1 MSSVRQKARSRS
13 PIVPNYVWRLLG
25 ALLATPTAVW
35 ANCTTSGV
43 SIVCNTP
50 ATTLFPNATSTLN
63 NVTLNVGSAGS
74 LSSVIITPA
83 VSLTGNSPT
92 LINNGT
98 IDPNTLSLLGLGAS
112 GVVMGNATGGN
123 VAITNTG
130 TLRGSGV
137 DLLGLT
143 SVNLGGVAIT
153 ARANSSGSININNSG
168 LIAGPSRLPVNV
180 TLNLSGNP
188 TILAYG
194 GAPITVTNTGTIV
207 GQVGLGTSPAGNRM
221 VNAGTI
227 DGGVNMGINSANTFT
242 AVTGSQVVNNGGTI
256 GVAVGDLL
264 SLGLTL
270 PAAGVIDG
278 GAGGNNTLVLQ
289 NAASGTGSG
298 TTGTGTASS
307 AVYRNFQNLVI
318 NSGTWNVTGTL
329 AAQSTALNG
338 GALLLNDGST
348 FGTGQVQASGG
359 TLIANAASVT
369 LPNAFNLGSGGL
381 NVQGANALTL
391 NGVVA
396 GSGGLTKGGLGTL
409 TLGNANAYT
418 GGTTL
423 SGGTLA
429 LGNAAALGTGGLT
442 VAGTTTLRNNSAMTV
457 GNLVALNGDLTVAN
471 DTALTLTNTISGT
484 GALTKSGAGTLTLS
498 GNNTYGGGTAL
509 GGGGLIVGG
518 NSALGTG
525 TVTVNGPNTL
535 QSSVAAGLQNTII
548 LNGGTGALTVAGA
561 NDLALN
567 GAINGAG
574 RLTKTGTGV
583 LTLGGINSY
592 SGGTT
597 LAGGTVN
604 LGSPTPFGSGAVSVT
619 GATTLNSLGGLTV
632 GNAIALTGAPLTVSG
647 TNALALNGG
656 MTGSGSLVKSG
667 TGSLTLGGTGTYTGG
682 TTLNAGTLVAGAN
695 NALGTNQLTVGGAA
709 TLDSSAAV
717 TLANAVQLNGAL
729 TVAGSNDL
737 TLGGVI
743 TGAGQ
748 LTKNGAATL
757 TLNGANTNSGGVVLN
772 AGTLS
777 LGNAG
782 ALGSGLLTVGGN
794 AVLAAPNLVVTNGVR
809 LGTGTTLG
817 IQTGGGATTLG
828 SATGNIAG
836 AGALAL
842 NDAGTLTVSGN
853 NSYQGG
859 TTLNAGRLLLDS
871 DTALGIGPLTVAGAA
886 TLDTTAAAAGTR
898 QLANDVTL
906 NAALTVDNANSL
918 NLAGNVTGAGTL
930 VKNGTGLLALNGTG
944 NAYGGL
950 VINAGTAQASSA
962 TLGANVQNNANLSLL
977 QNAAGTYA
985 GNISGTG
992 GVDVNGTALLSLS
1005 GVNTFTGGLNVLTGA
1020 VETRGGQAL
1029 ADTLAVNVA
1038 SGAELRITDSEALGT
1053 LAGTGAVNVGTG
1065 ATLRLGDSGADGSFG
1080 GVLGGIGNIAKGGT
1094 GVLVLTGASTNT
1106 GVLGVEGGRLQVDG
1120 SINNSAVN
1128 VGAGATLAGAG
1139 SVLGPVTVAD
1149 NGILSATQG
1158 QTLTLGGL
1166 ALNDNAKV
1174 NVTLG
1179 AATSTPQALVQ
1190 VNGNLTLDG
1199 QLNVTDA
1206 GAGSSLGQF
1215 GLGSYRIFGYTGV
1228 LVDNGLAI
1236 GAIPTGFTPDALA
1249 LQTSINNQ
1257 VNLVVGGSNDSV
1269 LFWNGTTTTPNS
1281 GVVGAAGTWQA
1292 GTGNWTDTAGRIPSA
1307 WDNSA
1312 PRFAIFSGTGGA
1324 VSVVGAQ
1331 NITGLQIAANG
1342 YTLNGGALNLAAG
1355 TDVLRADAGVTGT
1368 INSAIS
1374 GSGALQK
1381 RDFGTL
1387 ILTGANTYTGGTT
1400 VSEGVLQVNA
1410 DANLGA
1416 AGSAVAL
1423 DGGTLRIDGNAY
1435 TGTTRAISVGSGG
1448 TLDIAAA
1455 NSTFT
1460 LGQDITG
1467 GGRLTKAGAGTL
1479 ALNGDNSA
1487 LAGVDLNAGTL
1498 SVGSATALGAGAL
1511 NVNGSAALD
1520 SGNALTLANN
1530 VVIADAAV
1538 LTNTG
1543 SNDLILNGVIAGGAG
1558 NTGSLIKQGA
1568 STLTLN
1574 GANTYGGGTT
1584 LAGGTIVL
1592 GNDGALG
1599 SGPLNVSGAGQLLA
1613 SGARVLGNDITLAN
1627 ALTAGGAG
1635 DLTLNGTISGS
1646 GPLLKAGTE
1655 RLTLN
1660 GVNTY
1665 TGGTQLQGGTLAL
1678 GNDGAIG
1685 AGPLTVAG
1693 NAALDSASAL
1703 ALTNA
1708 IAVTNVGTTLTVA
1721 RNNDATLSGAIS
1733 GDGGLVLGGN
1743 HTLTLTGANTY
1754 GGDTTL
1760 LGGTLLLAADDALG
1774 SNAGASTSGGL
1785 VVSGPAA
1792 IGGTDAGTDL
1802 SIGNVIQ
1809 LDDTLTVTGPKNVAL
1824 NGSISGAGG
1833 LIKDAAATALTIGAN
1848 NDYSGGTVLQGGA
1861 LQLLNA
1867 NALGTGGLAV
1877 TGDATLRNGI
1887 AGIPANA
1894 LVVGNDVALGAALT
1908 VDGNGA
1914 ALTLNG
1920 VLSGDGA
1927 LLTQGATDLTLNNL
1941 NTYTGGTRIAGG
1953 TLTLGNDQALG
1964 TGTLTVA
1971 DASTLAGSGPRVVAN
1986 AVQLN
1991 ARLDVDTSTQPVT
2004 LNGAIGGAGAIAQLG
2019 TGTLT
2024 LNGANTY
2031 GGGTTLNG
2039 GTLVVGNGAAL
2050 GTGGLNVAA
2059 SSNLDN
2065 GVATALQN
2073 DVVLGG
2079 SAATA
2084 LTVAGTNNLELDG
2097 AISGAGGLVKNGSAG
2112 LILAGN
2118 NTFGGGVALNGGAVT
2133 LGSATALGTG
2143 ALTVTNAGTLNSTS
2157 TLVATNAVNLN
2168 TGSTLTVNGANDL
2181 TLGGAIAG
2189 DGALIKQDGGTLTL
2203 TGTNTYTG
2211 GAQLQG
2217 GTLIGSAASLGAG
2230 GVASSAGTQLTF
2242 QQDANGTYG
2251 GVLSGAG
2258 NVEKTGA
2265 GALTL
2270 TGANSLT
2277 GATVGVA
2284 GGTLV
2289 AQGGQALTGAGL
2301 VRVDTGATLQLD
2313 GSESIAAL
2321 AGGGQ
2326 VAVQSPAI
2334 LALGGATDSSFDGML
2349 TGTGGL
2355 SKVGSG
2361 TLALNGAS
2369 TLSGNTDINA
2379 GTLALNGTLE
2389 SGAIIVHN
2397 GGTLSGNGQAT
2408 GAVTVQD
2415 LGHLDVNA
2423 IHGGLTVGSL
2433 TLSQDSQID
2442 AGLGAAST
2450 SGLINVTGDVA
2461 LNGRLNVT
2469 DVGGFGTGVY
2479 RIINYGGSQVGGGAL
2494 TLGTLPAGV
2503 DPANLTL
2510 QTVVLGQ
2517 VNLLNQNSPNEIQ
2530 FWDGGNVTSDGTIA
2544 GGSGTWGGAGGN
2556 TNWTDAN
2563 GANNTT
2569 WGGQFAV
2576 FQGDPA
2582 GAPYT
2587 VTVSGPQTITGM
2599 QFSTDGY
2606 TLTADPTGA
2615 LVANNS
2621 IANGAADNV
2630 GIRVEPGLTATID
2643 TPITGTG
2650 TIAKRDT
2657 GTLVLGGAN
2666 TYTGGT
2672 RVEGG
2677 VLQIDANENL
2687 GADGTSVAFDGGTLR
2702 ITGTDMT
2709 QLGSTT
2715 ANRDVTLEAGGGT
2728 FDIAAP
2734 AATVAVGGTISGA
2747 GALGKTG
2754 SGTLLLAG
2762 DNTYAGGTQLTGG
2775 TLQVGSSGALGTG
2788 TLTAAGGTTLSN
2800 TAPVTL
2806 TNTVDLQGNVTLAT
2820 ATPMTLSGT
2829 VGGSGGFTKTAAA
2842 DLTLTSA
2849 NTYQGDTQLN
2859 EGAIVV
2865 GGNSALGTGTLIA
2878 ADGTQLD
2885 TTAPGATVA
2894 NNVTLNGVL
2903 TVRGTN
2909 DLVMAG
2915 SIGGDPGSG
2924 GAVGIVKDGPAT
2936 LTLNGPNGYAGTTQL
2951 NGGRL
2956 VVASNSALG
2965 TSTLV
2970 TAAGTSLDS
2979 TQPVVLANAV
2989 QLDGSTTV
2997 VGSNDM
3003 TLQGT
3008 VAGAGGLVK
3017 DGPATLTLTGANAYG
3032 GGTALNSGTLIVGN
3046 DAALG
3051 TGALVAADGTA
3062 LSSQGNV
3069 TLANIVTTNGA
3080 LAIPGSDDLTL
3091 SGTVD
3096 GAGSLNKS
3104 GSGTLTLNGTNTYTG
3119 GTTLAGGTLV
3129 VGNGA
3134 ALGPGTVTVNADS
3147 TLQTAPAV
3155 TLDNAIALNGGTLTA
3170 ATPALGD
3177 TTTLSG
3183 NITGAGALT
3192 KAGAGTLIL
3201 GGTNRYSGGTTV
3213 AGGTLQGNTDS
3224 LQGTIV
3230 TSTGT
3235 AVAFDQTTNGTFNGS
3250 ISGAGGVVKN
3260 GAGAVTLNGANSY
3273 TGGTTV
3279 AAGTLIGDSTS
3290 LQGNIDNSGTVVFN
3304 QTGNGAYN
3312 GNIQGSGT
3320 LIKQGGA
3327 ALTLSGSNQVGGGT
3341 TVSQGSLLVDGT
3353 LSGGPVTVDAGAF
3366 LGGSG
3371 VVTSDVTLGDNAHL
3385 VAGTPSNPI
3394 SFAGGLTLSNATQL
3408 DFTLGSPNTPTTA
3421 VTVAGNLVADGVLNV
3436 ANAGNLGTGIYHLFQ
3451 SAGTLTNNG
3460 IVYGS
3465 LPTGFTA
3472 DNFTLQT
3479 SVPRQINLLVETTPG
3494 EIQFWNGSKTLADG
3508 QIAGGTGTWGSG
3520 TNWTDAAGTTSQTWN
3535 DRYAAF
3541 AGVGGTV
3548 TVDGAKTVTGMQF
3561 LSDGYTL
3568 TGGAGAEIALS
3579 QTTTPIR
3586 VDTGATATLG
3596 VPLTGAGGLSKENGG
3611 TLVLT
3616 SPNTYTGGTT
3626 VASGT
3631 LQVSADNQLGDAAGA
3646 VNLNGGT
3653 LAIAD
3658 AAYAGTDRAVTLG
3671 AAGGD
3676 IAVVAAGQDF
3686 TLGQALT
3693 GSGALTK
3700 SGAGTLVLAS
3710 GSNYSGG
3717 THITGGTLAGDSASL
3732 QGSIN
3737 SAAGTTLRFDQSTD
3751 GSFNGS
3757 LAGSGQLVKNGTGAL
3772 TLTQPNSYTG
3782 GTQINTGTLI
3792 GDTGSLQGNIVDNAS
3807 LVFNQT
3813 TDGTFNGTLSGT
3825 GSLTKRGAGT
3835 LTASG
3840 SNPFSGNVVVAQG
3853 TLALGTAGAPAN
3865 LPASVQVNSGA
3876 ALAGAGRISSLVN
3889 AGTVATAPAQ
3899 TLQVAGNF
3907 INAPSGTLQV
3917 NLGPPA
3923 AGALNVA
3930 GTAALNGT
3938 LQVADGF
3945 QYSGTNSYAVVTA
3958 AQGVQGTFTTA
3969 ALPDLAF
3976 LDSSVSYDPNNVY
3989 VNFAR
3994 NQTGFDDLAQTPN
4007 ESAVAEALQGLS
4019 TSSPLYASV
4028 LGLSRDNAAKTFRQL
4043 SGDSHASLP
4052 SALISSAETVR
4063 TMPMNRLRDSLYSDS
4078 NQSGKPCAD
4087 DLTPQSAAMLSCR
4100 RNVWAD
4106 VIGNWQHQDGG
4117 GNAPSYKQE
4126 TGGVMVGGDV
4136 EVHDGWRV
4144 GAAFGYQDSTIRQD
4158 SRNAKADVDSYSLT
4172 LFGGKAFAM
4181 PNGNALNVLGGVA
4194 YSWQDLRTR
4203 RNVAIGSDNQNLKAN
4218 YSGNT
4223 TQVFGEVGYSV
4234 PLNASVSV
4242 EPFAGLAYADQRMR
4256 GFSEDGG
4263 SAALHAGSD
4272 RTHVTTST
4280 MGLRGRLDTEIAGQP
4295 ARLRASL
4302 GWRHAMGGVDP
4313 ERSMAFDTGPAFT
4326 VQGAPI
4332 ARNALVTEVGAEM
4345 AVSRSATLGVSYSGQ
4360 FGDGNRQ
4367 NAGFVNLR
4375 WSF

>member
-1 MSSVRQKARSRS
+1 MSLVRQKARSRS

-25 ALLATPTAVW
+25 VLMATPTATW
-35 ANCTTSGV
+35 AACTTSGV
-43 SIVCNTP
+43 SIVCNTAANPLAP
-50 ATTLFPNATSTLN
+50 AVGSILN
-63 NVTLNVGSAGS
+63 GVTLNVGSGGTVGQ
-74 LSSVIITPA
+74 LLLGPA
-83 VSLTGNSPT
+83 VSLTGNNAT
-92 LINNGT
+92 VINNGV
-98 IDPNTLSLLGLGAS
+98 IDPSIGSLLQLGAT
-112 GVVMGNATGGN
+112 GVTLGNAVGGN
-123 VAITNTG
+123 VALTNTG
-130 TLRGSGV
+130 TIRGSGV
-137 DLLGLT
+137 DLLGGLV
-143 SVNLGGVAIT
+143 SVNILGGVGVVAQ
-153 ARANSSGSININNSG
+153 ANSAGSININNSG
-168 LIAGPSRLPVNV
+168 FIGGPSNGAVSA
-180 TLNLSGNP
+180 TINLSANP
-188 TILAYG
+188 AIIAYG

-207 GQVGLGTSPAGNRM
+207 GRVALGTSAAGNRM
-221 VNAGTI
+221 VNAGTV
-227 DGGVNMGINSANTFT
+227 DGGVNLGINSRNTFT
-242 AVTGSQVVNNGGTI
+242 AVTGSQVVNTGTI
-256 GVAVGDLL
+256 LNVAIGDLL
-264 SLGLTL
+264 SLGVSFAN
-270 PAAGVIDG
+270 PGVVDG

-298 TTGTGTASS
+298 TTGTGTASG
-307 AVYRNFQNLVI
+307 AVYQNFQNLVI

-329 AAQSTALNG
+329 ATQSTAING

-348 FGTGQVQASGG
+348 FGTGQVAVSGG
-359 TLIANAASVT
+359 ALVANVPSVS
-369 LPNAFNLGSGGL
+369 LSNAFNLGAGGL
-381 NVQGANALTL
+381 SVQGGNALAL

-396 GSGGLTKGGLGTL
+396 GSGGVTKGGLGTL
-409 TLGNANAYT
+409 TLGSANAYT

-429 LGNAAALGTGGLT
+429 LGNGAALGTGALN
-442 VAGTTTLRNNSAMTV
+442 VAGTTTLQNNSAMTV
-457 GNLVALNGDLTVAN
+457 GNLVALNGDLTVTNAT
-471 DTALTLTNTISGT
+471 DLGLTNTISGT
-484 GALTKSGAGTLTLS
+484 GALIKTGAGTLTLS
-498 GNNTYGGGTAL
+498 GNNTYAGGTTL
-509 GGGGLIVGG
+509 GGGGLTVGS

-525 TVTVNGPNTL
+525 AVTVNGANTL
-535 QSSVAAGLQNTII
+535 QSSVAAGLQNTVI
-548 LNGGTGALTVAGA
+548 LNNGSALTVTGA

-567 GAINGAG
+567 GAVNGAG
-574 RLTKTGTGV
+574 RLAKTGTGV
-583 LTLGGINSY
+583 LTLGGINNY

-604 LGSPTPFGSGAVSVT
+604 LGSPTPFGSGAISVT

-632 GNAIALTGAPLTVSG
+632 GNAVALTGAPLTVTG
-647 TNALALNGG
+647 TNALALSGG
-656 MTGSGSLVKSG
+656 ISGNGSLVKNG
-667 TGSLTLGGTGTYTGG
+667 TGSLTLGSTNTYTGN

-695 NALGTNQLTVGGAA
+695 NALGSGSLIVGGAA
-709 TLDSSAAV
+709 TLDSSAAAA
-717 TLANAVQLNGAL
+717 LANAVQLNGAL
-729 TVAGSNDL
+729 TVAGSNNL
-737 TLGGVI
+737 TLGGAM
-743 TGAGQ
+743 TGVGQ
-748 LTKNGAATL
+748 LTKNGAANL

-772 AGTLS
+772 AGTLT

-794 AVLAAPNLVVTNGVR
+794 ATLAATNLAVANGVR
-809 LGTGTTLG
+809 LGSGTTLG
-817 IQTGGGATTLG
+817 IQTGGGATALG
-828 SATGNIAG
+828 SATGTITG
-836 AGALAL
+836 GGALAL

-859 TTLNAGRLLLDS
+859 TTLNAGRLVLDS
-871 DTALGIGPLTVAGAA
+871 DTALGVGPLTVAGAA

-898 QLANDVTL
+898 QLANNVNL
-906 NAALTVDNANSL
+906 ASALTVDTANNL
-918 NLAGNVTGAGTL
+918 NLSGNVTGAGTL

-950 VINAGTAQASSA
+950 VINAGTVQASSA
-962 TLGANVQNNANLSLL
+962 TLGANVQNNANLALV

-992 GVDVNGTALLSLS
+992 SVDVNGTALLSLS

-1029 ADTLAVNVA
+1029 SDALAVNVA

-1065 ATLRLGDSGADGSFG
+1065 ATLRLGDSGANGSFG
-1080 GVLGGIGNIAKGGT
+1080 GVLGGVGNITKGGT
-1094 GVLVLTGASTNT
+1094 GSLVLTGASTNT
-1106 GVLGVEGGRLQVDG
+1106 GVLGVEDGRLQVDG

-1139 SVLGPVTVAD
+1139 SIVGPVTVAN

-1158 QTLTLGGL
+1158 QTLTMGGL
-1166 ALNDNAKV
+1166 ALNDSSKV

-1179 AATSTPQALVQ
+1179 AATSTPQPLVQ

-1215 GLGSYRIFGYTGV
+1215 GLGSYRVFGYTGV
-1228 LVDNGLAI
+1228 LVDNGLTI
-1236 GAIPTGFTPDALA
+1236 GSIPAGFTPDQLA
-1249 LQTSINNQ
+1249 LQTSISNQ

-1269 LFWNGTTTTPNS
+1269 LFWNGTTTTP
-1281 GVVGAAGTWQA
+1281 GAVVGGAGTWQA
-1292 GTGNWTDTAGRIPSA
+1292 GNGNWTNTTGQFPAA
-1307 WDNSA
+1307 WDNTV

-1324 VSVVGAQ
+1324 VNVVGTQ

-1355 TDVLRADAGVTGT
+1355 TDVVRADAGVTGT
-1368 INSAIS
+1368 INSAIT

-1381 RDFGTL
+1381 RDFGTV
-1387 ILTGANTYTGGTT
+1387 ILTGNNTYTGGTT

-1410 DANLGA
+1410 DTNLGA
-1416 AGSAVAL
+1416 PASAVAL

-1455 NSTFT
+1455 NNTFT
-1460 LGQDITG
+1460 LGQDLTG
-1467 GGRLTKAGAGTL
+1467 AGRLTKAGAGTL
-1479 ALNGDNSA
+1479 ALNGNNGA

-1498 SVGSATALGAGAL
+1498 SVGSATALGAGVL
-1511 NVNGSAALD
+1511 NVNGAAALD
-1520 SGNALTLANN
+1520 SSSALALANN
-1530 VVIADAAV
+1530 VVIADGFA

-1543 SNDLILNGVIAGGAG
+1543 TQNLTLNGVVGGGAG
-1558 NTGSLIKQGA
+1558 NTGSLIKAGA

-1584 LAGGTIVL
+1584 LAGGTIAL

-1599 SGPLNVSGAGQLLA
+1599 SGVVTVSGTGQLLA
-1613 SGARVLGNDITLAN
+1613 SGTRVLGNDIVLAN
-1627 ALTAGGAG
+1627 ALTAGGSD
-1635 DLTLNGTISGS
+1635 DLTLNGAISGA
-1646 GPLLKAGTE
+1646 GPLVKAGTD

-1665 TGGTQLQGGTLAL
+1665 TGGTQLQAGTLAL
-1678 GNDGAIG
+1678 GNDSAIG
-1685 AGPLTVAG
+1685 AGPLTVTG

-1703 ALTNA
+1703 ALGNA
-1708 IAVTNVGTTLTVA
+1708 IAVTNAGTNLTVA
-1721 RNNDATLSGAIS
+1721 QNNDATLSGVIS
-1733 GDGGLVLGGN
+1733 GDGGVVLGGN

-1760 LGGTLLLAADDALG
+1760 TGGTLLLAASDALG
-1774 SNAGASTSGGL
+1774 SNAPGSTTAGRL

-1792 IGGTDAGTDL
+1792 IGGTAGGTEVA
-1802 SIGNVIQ
+1802 IGNVVQ
-1809 LDDTLTVTGPKNVAL
+1809 LDGTLTVTGPQDVDLTGA
-1824 NGSISGAGG
+1824 ISGAGG
-1833 LIKDAAATALTIGAN
+1833 LVKDASATTLTIGAV
-1848 NDYSGGTVLQGGA
+1848 NDYSGGTVLQGGT
-1861 LQLLNA
+1861 LQLLNG

-1877 TGDATLRNGI
+1877 TGDATLRNGL
-1887 AGIPANA
+1887 AGTA
-1894 LVVGNDVALGAALT
+1894 LAVGNNIALGAALA

-1914 ALTLNG
+1914 PLALNG
-1920 VLSGDGA
+1920 VLSGGGA
-1927 LLTQGATDLTLNNL
+1927 LSTAGATDLTLNGL
-1941 NTYTGGTRIAGG
+1941 NTYTGGTQIGGG

-1971 DASTLAGSGPRVVAN
+1971 GATTLNGSAPLVLAN

-1991 ARLDVDTSTQPVT
+1991 AGLDVDTAAQPVT
-2004 LNGAIGGAGAIAQLG
+2004 LNGSIGGAGGITQLG
-2019 TGTLT
+2019 AGVLT

-2039 GTLVVGNGAAL
+2039 GTLAVGNGQAL
-2050 GTGGLNVAA
+2050 GTGALNVAA
-2059 SSNLDN
+2059 SSTLDN

-2073 DVVLGG
+2073 DVTLGG
-2079 SAATA
+2079 AAGTT
-2084 LTVAGTNNLELDG
+2084 LTVVGANNLELDG
-2097 AISGAGGLVKNGSAG
+2097 DITGAGGLVKNGTAG

-2118 NTFGGGVALNGGAVT
+2118 NDFGGGVALNGGALT

-2143 ALTVTNAGTLNSTS
+2143 ALTVGNAGTLNTTS
-2157 TLVATNAVNLN
+2157 ALTTTNAVNLG

-2181 TLGGAIAG
+2181 TVGGAIAG

-2203 TGTNTYTG
+2203 AGANTYTG
-2211 GAQLQG
+2211 GTQLQG
-2217 GTLIGSAASLGAG
+2217 GTLVGNAASLGSG
-2230 GVASSAGTQLTF
+2230 GVATSAGTQLTF
-2242 QQDANGTYG
+2242 QQDADGTYA

-2258 NVEKTGA
+2258 NVEKAGA

-2270 TGANSLT
+2270 TAANNLA
-2277 GATVGVA
+2277 GGTVGVA

-2313 GSESIAAL
+2313 GSESIATL

-2326 VAVQSPAI
+2326 VAVQSPAV
-2334 LALGGATDSSFDGML
+2334 LSLGSATDSSFDGVL
-2349 TGTGGL
+2349 TGTGALNKIGT
-2355 SKVGSG
+2355 G

-2369 TLSGNTDINA
+2369 TLSGATNINA

-2389 SGAIIVHN
+2389 SNAIIVHN

-2408 GAVTVQD
+2408 GAVTVED
-2415 LGHLDVNA
+2415 FGHLNVNA
-2423 IHGGLTVGSL
+2423 LNGGLTVGGL
-2433 TLSQDSQID
+2433 TLNQNSQID
-2442 AGLGAAST
+2442 AGLGSAST
-2450 SGLINVTGDVA
+2450 SGLINVTGDLT
-2461 LNGRLNVT
+2461 LNGTLNVT

-2479 RIINYGGSQVGGGAL
+2479 RIIDYGGDLLNPGG
-2494 TLGTLPAGV
+2494 TLAYGTLPAGV
-2503 DPANLTL
+2503 NVGNLTL
-2510 QTVVLGQ
+2510 QTVVAGQ
-2517 VNLLNQNSPNEIQ
+2517 VNLLNQNAPNEIQ
-2530 FWDGGNVTSDGTIA
+2530 FWDGGDVTGNGTI
-2544 GGSGTWGGAGGN
+2544 GGGNGTWGGAAGN
-2556 TNWTDAN
+2556 TNWTNAN
-2563 GANNTT
+2563 GDTNSA

-2576 FQGDPA
+2576 FQGNPA
-2582 GAPYT
+2582 AGPYA
-2587 VTVSGPQTITGM
+2587 VTVSGSQTITGM

-2606 TLTADPTGA
+2606 TLSPDAVNGGS

-2621 IANGAADNV
+2621 IIGNGAADNV

-2643 TPITGTG
+2643 APITGTG

-2657 GTLVLGGAN
+2657 GTLILGGAN
-2666 TYTGGT
+2666 TYSGGT

-2687 GADGTSVAFDGGTLR
+2687 GADGTNVAFDGGTLR
-2702 ITGTDMT
+2702 IAGTGMT
-2709 QLGSTT
+2709 QLGGTT
-2715 ANRDVTLEAGGGT
+2715 ANRPVTLEAGGGT
-2728 FDIAAP
+2728 FDIADP
-2734 AATVAVGGTISGA
+2734 AASVTVGGAIDGA

-2754 SGTLLLAG
+2754 AGTLVLAG
-2762 DNTYAGGTQLTGG
+2762 ANTYTGGTQLTGG
-2775 TLQVGSSGALGTG
+2775 ELQVGNSAALGTG

-2806 TNTVDLQGNVTLAT
+2806 TNTVDLQGNVTVATDSPLA
-2820 ATPMTLSGT
+2820 LSGT
-2829 VGGSGGFTKTAAA
+2829 VGGTGGITKTGAA
-2842 DLTLTSA
+2842 DLTLTGP
-2849 NTYQGDTQLN
+2849 NTYQGNTNLN
-2859 EGAIVV
+2859 DGAIIV
-2865 GGNSALGTGTLIA
+2865 GGNSALGTGALIA
-2878 ADGTQLD
+2878 AAGTQID
-2885 TTAPGATVA
+2885 AAAGGATVA
-2894 NNVTLNGVL
+2894 NNATLNGDL

-2909 DLVMAG
+2909 DLVLAG
-2915 SIGGDPGSG
+2915 SIGGTAG
-2924 GAVGIVKDGPAT
+2924 VVKDGPAT
-2936 LTLNGPNGYAGTTQL
+2936 LTLNGPNGYAGATQL
-2951 NGGRL
+2951 NGGKL
-2956 VVASNSALG
+2956 VVGSNSALG
-2965 TSTLV
+2965 TGTLV
-2970 TAAGTSLDS
+2970 TADGTSLDS
-2979 TQPVVLANAV
+2979 TQPVTLANAV
-2989 QLDGSTTV
+2989 QLNGSTTV
-2997 VGSNDM
+2997 LGSQDM
-3003 TLQGT
+3003 TLEGT
-3008 VAGAGGLVK
+3008 VDGTGGLVK
-3017 DGPATLTLTGANAYG
+3017 NGPATLTLGGANGYA
-3032 GGTALNSGTLIVGN
+3032 GGTTLNAGALIVAN

-3051 TGALVAADGTA
+3051 TGPLVAAGGTA

-3069 TLANIVTTNGA
+3069 TLANAITTTGA
-3080 LAIPGSDDLTL
+3080 LALPGSDPLTL
-3091 SGTVD
+3091 GGTID
-3096 GAGSLNKS
+3096 GAGSLNKT
-3104 GSGTLTLNGTNTYTG
+3104 GTGTLTLNGTNTYSG
-3119 GTTLAGGTLV
+3119 GTTLGGGTV
-3129 VGNGA
+3129 VAGNGG
-3134 ALGPGTVTVNADS
+3134 ALGTGAVTVNADS
-3147 TLQTAPAV
+3147 ALQTASGV
-3155 TLDNAIALNGGTLTA
+3155 TLGNAIALNGGTLTA

-3177 TTTLSG
+3177 TTTLNG
-3183 NITGAGALT
+3183 TITGGGALT
-3192 KAGAGTLIL
+3192 KAGDGTLIL
-3201 GGTNRYSGGTTV
+3201 GGTNSYSGGTTV
-3213 AGGTLQGNTDS
+3213 AGGTLQGTTDS
-3224 LQGTIV
+3224 LQGNIA
-3230 TSTGT
+3230 TGT
-3235 AVAFDQTTNGTFNGS
+3235 GTTVAFDQGTSGTFNGS
-3250 ISGAGGVVKN
+3250 INGAGGLVKN
-3260 GAGAVTLNGANSY
+3260 GAGTVTLNGANSY

-3279 AAGTLIGDSTS
+3279 AAGTLVGDSAS

-3312 GNIQGSGT
+3312 GNIQGNGT
-3320 LIKQGGA
+3320 LVKQGGA
-3327 ALTLSGSNQVGGGT
+3327 ALALNGSNQVGGGT
-3341 TVSQGSLLVDGT
+3341 TVAQGSLLVNGT
-3353 LSGGPVTVDAGAF
+3353 LSGGLVTVDAGAS

-3394 SFAGGLTLSNATQL
+3394 SFAGGLNLSNATQL

-3436 ANAGNLGTGIYHLFQ
+3436 ANAGSLGTGIYHLFQ
-3451 SAGTLTNNG
+3451 AGGTLTDNG

-3479 SVPRQINLLVETTPG
+3479 SVPQQINLLVETTPG

-3508 QIAGGTGTWGSG
+3508 QISGGSGTWGTG

-3541 AGVGGTV
+3541 AGTGGTV

-3568 TGGAGAEIALS
+3568 AGGAGAEIALS
-3579 QTTTPIR
+3579 QAATPIR
-3586 VDTGATATLG
+3586 VDAGATATIG
-3596 VPLTGAGGLSKENGG
+3596 VPLTGTGGLSKENGG

-3616 SPNTYTGGTT
+3616 SPNTYSGGTT

-3631 LQVSADNQLGDAAGA
+3631 LQVSADNQLGDAAGG

-3658 AAYAGTDRAVTLG
+3658 AAYASTNRAVTVG
-3671 AAGGD
+3671 AAGGN
-3676 IAVVAAGQDF
+3676 ISVAAAGQDF

-3700 SGAGTLVLAS
+3700 IGAGTLVLAS

-3717 THITGGTLAGDSASL
+3717 TTITGGTLAGDSSGL

-3737 SAAGTTLRFDQSTD
+3737 SAAGTTLRFDQAGD

-3757 LAGSGQLVKNGTGAL
+3757 LAGGGQLVKNGAGAL

-3792 GDTGSLQGNIVDNAS
+3792 GDTSSLQGNIVDNAS
-3807 LVFNQT
+3807 LVFNQA

-3825 GSLTKRGAGT
+3825 GSLTKQGAGT
-3835 LTASG
+3835 LTANG

-3853 TLALGTAGAPAN
+3853 TLALGTTGAPAD
-3865 LPASVQVNSGA
+3865 LPAAIQVNSGA
-3876 ALAGAGRISSLVN
+3876 ALAGAGRINSLLN

-3907 INAPSGTLQV
+3907 TNTPTGTVQV

-3923 AGALNVA
+3923 AGSLSVA
-3930 GTAALNGT
+3930 GTATLNGT

-3945 QYSGTNSYAVVTA
+3945 QYTGTNSYAVVTA
-3958 AQGVQGTFTTA
+3958 AQGVQGTFATA

-3989 VNFAR
+3989 VNFQR
-3994 NQTGFDDLAQTPN
+3994 NQTGFGELAQTPN

-4019 TSSPLYASV
+4019 PSSPLYASV
-4028 LGLSRDNAAKTFRQL
+4028 LGLSRENAASTFRQL

-4063 TMPMNRLRDSLYSDS
+4063 TMPMNRLRDSLYSDA
-4078 NQSGKPCAD
+4078 NQNGKPCAD
-4087 DLTPQSAAMLSCR
+4087 DRNPQSAAMLSCR

-4117 GNAPSYKQE
+4117 GNAPSYKQD

-4136 EVHDGWRV
+4136 DVHDGWRM
-4144 GAAFGYQDSTIRQD
+4144 GAAFGYQDSNISMD

-4203 RNVAIGSDNQNLKAN
+4203 RNVAIGSENQNLKAN

-4223 TQVFGEVGYSV
+4223 TQIFGEVGYSV
-4234 PLNASVSV
+4234 PVNESVSV

-4263 SAALHAGSD
+4263 SAALHADSD

-4280 MGLRGRLDTEIAGQP
+4280 MGLRGRMDTEIAGQP

-4313 ERSMAFDTGPAFT
+4313 ERTMAFDTGPAFT

-4345 AVSRSATLGVSYSGQ
+4345 AVSKSATLGVSYSGQ

-4367 NAGFVNLR
+4367 NAGFVNVR